1 MREIEGLNVDHELH
15 VAGSDILCI
24 FLPSGRAPNAIS
36 TYPRLGWKKRLS
48 GLDILYLADPYQNV
62 EEFKA
67 IGGSWFISREG
78 DSILPVFAEVLNRFI
93 AKSGYRR
100 TILYGSSMGGYAA
113 IILGCW
119 IDNSHAIAECP
130 QIFLDKYPVSNG
142 VITRFCSP
150 EQREKLPNAVSILL
164 ENANS
169 SRFTIAVNAFD
180 QHHVNEHILP
190 LMNLLTARETPVKSR
205 INFLFYI
212 NEIYPRGHTA
222 LMIEDAIHL
231 IRQAQDLEDISE
243 AIQLRSQ
250 LANVTSRLNEI
261 ESSRLMKFRHQI
273 YRLTQTRLVQAIFRL
288 FLKRKKQV

>member
-1 MREIEGLNVDHELH
+1 VATFQSGRIKDDGQGSKKLFLSRKPGWPGRNILPDKPCGSFIKSIWLFQESNEVSLTMREIEGLNVDHELH

-142 VITRFCSP
+142 VITRFCTP
-150 EQREKLPNAVSILL
+150 DQR
-164 ENANS
+164 
-169 SRFTIAVNAFD
+169 
-180 QHHVNEHILP
+180 
-190 LMNLLTARETPVKSR
+190 
-205 INFLFYI
+205 
-212 NEIYPRGHTA
+212 
-222 LMIEDAIHL
+222 
-231 IRQAQDLEDISE
+231 
-243 AIQLRSQ
+243 
-250 LANVTSRLNEI
+250 
-261 ESSRLMKFRHQI
+261 
-273 YRLTQTRLVQAIFRL
+273 
-288 FLKRKKQV
+288 